1 MPVPRAIGRCPQEI
15 LLGCGCAEAHE
26 EDTPHFVGRCEVSDP
41 QSVAIMRRFAADI
54 GKGYVDEQLALCDYC
69 LTLLEERRQSL
80 CDSLPAKLRMNGAL
94 CIAGALALVIILV

>member
-1 MPVPRAIGRCPQEI
+1 VEDAIC
-15 LLGCGCAEAHE
+15 
-26 EDTPHFVGRCEVSDP
+26 FVGRCEVSDQ
-41 QSVAIMRRFAADI
+41 QSAAIMRRFAADI